1 MSPIIKRKYT
11 GFTTIKT
18 NTMSAEKPCR
28 PTGCE
33 ECQNGEG
40 LDFEFTMAF
49 QPIVNSRTQTIF
61 AHEALV
67 RGPNNQGAG
76 EIFTKVNSDNLY
88 RFDQACRTKAI
99 KLAAELGMQ
108 SLLSINFMPN
118 AVYRPELCIRTTLA
132 AAEKYNFPI
141 EQIIFE
147 ITEGEKIDDLA
158 HVRNIVDYYRQRGF
172 KTAIDDFGAGY
183 AGLNLLAEIQT
194 DIMKLDMALLRD
206 IDKRRSSQI
215 IVRGIVQVCNELGM
229 NVIAEGIETYEE
241 FSVLSDMGI
250 ELFQGYYFAR
260 PAFKSLASVADEK
273 FLTP

>member
-1 MSPIIKRKYT
+1 M
-11 GFTTIKT
+11 
-18 NTMSAEKPCR
+18 
-28 PTGCE
+28 GCE
-33 ECQNGEG
+33 ECNNGEG
-40 LDFEFTMAF
+40 LDFDFTMAF
-49 QPIVNSRTQTIF
+49 QPIINSRTREIY

-67 RGPNNQGAG
+67 RGLNNEGAG
-76 EIFTKVNSDNLY
+76 SVFAHVNDENRY

-99 KLAAELGMQ
+99 KLAAELGMK

-118 AVYRPELCIRTTLA
+118 AVYRPELCIRATLA
-132 AAEKYNFPI
+132 AAEKYHFPI

-147 ITEGEKIDDLA
+147 ITESEKVDDLA
-158 HVRNIVDYYRQRGF
+158 HLRNIVDHYRQRGF

-215 IVRGIVQVCNELGM
+215 IVRGITHVCNELNM
-229 NVIAEGIETYEE
+229 TVVAEGIESYEE
-241 FSVLSDMGI
+241 FSVLRDMGI

-260 PAFKSLASVADEK
+260 PAFEALADVPAEV
-273 FLTP
+273 FHAR

>member
-1 MSPIIKRKYT
+1 M
-11 GFTTIKT
+11 
-18 NTMSAEKPCR
+18 TMKSEEHCR

-33 ECQNGEG
+33 ECKNGEG

-49 QPIVNSRTQTIF
+49 QPIVNCRTREIF

-67 RGPNNQGAG
+67 RGLNNEGAG
-76 EIFTKVNSDNLY
+76 KIFEHVNDGNRY

-99 KLAAELGMQ
+99 QLAAELGMKP
-108 SLLSINFMPN
+108 LLSINFMPN

-147 ITEGEKIDDLA
+147 ITESEKVDDLA

-194 DIMKLDMALLRD
+194 DIMKLDMALLRN
-206 IDKRRSSQI
+206 IDTRKSSQI
-215 IVRGIVQVCNELGM
+215 IVRGIVQVCADLGM
-229 NVIAEGIETYEE
+229 TVVAEGIETYEE
-241 FSVLSDMGI
+241 YAVLRDMGI
-250 ELFQGYYFAR
+250 DLFQGYYFAR
-260 PAFKSLASVADEK
+260 PAFQSLAQVPAEV
-273 FLTP
+273 F

>member
-1 MSPIIKRKYT
+1 MTKDQHC
-11 GFTTIKT
+11 G
-18 NTMSAEKPCR
+18 

-33 ECQNGEG
+33 ECKNGEG

-49 QPIVNSRTQTIF
+49 QPIVNCRTREIF

-67 RGPNNQGAG
+67 RGLNNEGAG
-76 EIFTKVNSDNLY
+76 KIFEHVNDGNRY

-99 KLAAELGMQ
+99 QLAAELGMKP
-108 SLLSINFMPN
+108 LLSINFMPN

-147 ITEGEKIDDLA
+147 ITESEKVDDLA

-194 DIMKLDMALLRD
+194 DIMKLDMALLRN
-206 IDKRRSSQI
+206 IDTRKSSQI
-215 IVRGIVQVCNELGM
+215 IVRGIVQVCTDLGM
-229 NVIAEGIETYEE
+229 TVVAEGIETYEE
-241 FSVLSDMGI
+241 YAVLRDMGI
-250 ELFQGYYFAR
+250 DLFQGYYFAR
-260 PAFKSLASVADEK
+260 PAFQSLAQVPAEV
-273 FLTP
+273 F

>member
-1 MSPIIKRKYT
+1 MTSDKQC
-11 GFTTIKT
+11 
-18 NTMSAEKPCR
+18 S

-33 ECQNGEG
+33 ECKNGEG

-49 QPIVNSRTQTIF
+49 QPIVNCRTREIF

-67 RGPNNQGAG
+67 RGLNNEGAG
-76 EIFTKVNSDNLY
+76 VVFTKVNADNLY

-99 KLAAELGMQ
+99 KLAAELGMKT
-108 SLLSINFMPN
+108 LLSINFMPN

-147 ITEGEKIDDLA
+147 ITESEKVDDLA

-194 DIMKLDMALLRD
+194 DILKLDMALLRN
-206 IDKRRSSQI
+206 INTRKSSQI
-215 IVRGIVQVCNELGM
+215 IVRGIVQVCTELGM
-229 NVIAEGIETYEE
+229 TVVAEGIETYEE
-241 FSVLSDMGI
+241 YAVLRDMGI
-250 ELFQGYYFAR
+250 DLFQGYYFAR
-260 PAFKSLASVADEK
+260 PAFQSLARVPAEV
-273 FLTP
+273 F

>member
-1 MSPIIKRKYT
+1 MT
-11 GFTTIKT
+11 DQQQ
-18 NTMSAEKPCR
+18 CR

-33 ECQNGEG
+33 ECTNGEG

-49 QPIVNSRTQTIF
+49 QPIVNARSRTIY

-67 RGPNNQGAG
+67 RGLNNEGAG
-76 EIFTKVNSDNLY
+76 KIFEHVNDGNRY
-88 RFDQACRTKAI
+88 RFDQACRTTAI

-132 AAEKYNFPI
+132 AAEKYGFPI

-147 ITEGEKIDDLA
+147 ITESEKVDDLA
-158 HVRNIVDYYRQRGF
+158 HLRDIVDYYRQRGF

-183 AGLNLLAEIQT
+183 AGLNLLAEVQT

-215 IVRGIVQVCNELGM
+215 IVRGIVQVCTELGM
-229 NVIAEGIETYEE
+229 TVVAEGIETYEE
-241 FSVLSDMGI
+241 FAVLQDMGI

-260 PAFKSLASVADEK
+260 PSFQSLASVAEDC
-273 FLTP
+273 FLPR